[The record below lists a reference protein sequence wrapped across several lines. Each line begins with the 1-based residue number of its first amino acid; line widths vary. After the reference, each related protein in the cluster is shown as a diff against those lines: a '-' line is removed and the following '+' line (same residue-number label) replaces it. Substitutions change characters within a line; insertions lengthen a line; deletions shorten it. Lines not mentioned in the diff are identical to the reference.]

1 MAAEQGRIKEFW
13 AGFATHIQ
21 EFSRLQTP
29 DEPFWDL
36 ALEQLKKVDEHFCF
50 ELSRDRHPVREFIVT
65 CRLDMTFPQV

>member
-29 DEPFWDL
+29 DEPFWGL
-36 ALEQLKKVDEHFCF
+36 ALEQHKKVDEHFWF
-50 ELSRDRHPVREFIVT
+50 ELSRDR
-65 CRLDMTFPQV
+65 